1 MLDVEHDNEVNLDF
15 LVSLM
20 KNFNIR
26 KIDEKE
32 KDLILECLDL
42 DKDGKIGLGDI
53 QTLLMNEFT
62 KERRF
67 IVSYILS
74 TLLNNISSKKDGFK
88 LFDDGKL
95 NKAFVIL
102 ELAFYVYSFCPCFEH
117 SQRMISMLVYFDDEL
132 KSDYSCFF
140 WSLSSSF

>member
-53 QTLLMNEFT
+53 QTLLMNEFHEDDLEEHD
-62 KERRF
+62 KE
-67 IVSYILS
+67 
-74 TLLNNISSKKDGFK
+74 KE
-88 LFDDGKL
+88 
-95 NKAFVIL
+95 NK
-102 ELAFYVYSFCPCFEH
+102 EN
-117 SQRMISMLVYFDDEL
+117 
-132 KSDYSCFF
+132 
-140 WSLSSSF
+140 

>member
-53 QTLLMNEFT
+53 QTLLMNEFH
-62 KERRF
+62 E
-67 IVSYILS
+67 
-74 TLLNNISSKKDGFK
+74 
-88 LFDDGKL
+88 DD
-95 NKAFVIL
+95 L
-102 ELAFYVYSFCPCFEH
+102 EEH
-117 SQRMISMLVYFDDEL
+117 D
-132 KSDYSCFF
+132 
-140 WSLSSSF
+140 